1 MTTTTSCMTSV
12 FEGLVLEDVY
22 TIEDKTA
29 VILAEFSGETDCG
42 KTLLHKIATALANK
56 QYEYEE
62 LMKRYKQTIERC
74 NELVERDSATI
85 KELKEKNA
93 LLEEAL
99 ATNEESENGGAYW
112 SSKYFKL
119 FEEQKAFNHDIE
131 ERLVS
136 VKAALASI

>member
-1 MTTTTSCMTSV
+1 MTTTASIMTSV

-29 VILAEFSGETDCG
+29 LILAEFSGETDCG
-42 KTLLHKIATALANK
+42 ETLLYKIATALANK
-56 QYEYEE
+56 RDEYKE

-99 ATNEESENGGAYW
+99 ATNEESENDGAYW

-119 FEEQKAFNHDIE
+119 FEEQKALNNDIME
-131 ERLVS
+131 KLVA
-136 VKAALASI
+136 VKASLALI